1 MTFVV
6 DASVALAWCL
16 DDERSTAANAILER
30 LASDPAIVPA
40 IWPFEVANGLRA
52 AERRGRITMVDALR
66 SALVLRTLPIEIEP
80 ADVATILDGCAAIAR
95 RLDLSVY
102 DAAYVSLAI
111 ARRLPLATADERVRR
126 ACTVAG
132 VEVIG

>member
-16 DDERSTAANAILER
+16 DDERSAAANAILER

-40 IWPFEVANGLRA
+40 IWPFEVANGLRS

-80 ADVATILDGCAAIAR
+80 ADVATTLDGCAAIAR

-126 ACTVAG
+126 ACTAAG

>member
-40 IWPFEVANGLRA
+40 IWPFEVASGLRA

-126 ACTVAG
+126 ACTLAG

>member
-6 DASVALAWCL
+6 DASIALAWCL
-16 DDERSTAANAILER
+16 DDERSSAADAILER

-40 IWPFEVANGLRA
+40 IWPFEVANGLRS

-66 SALVLRTLPIEIEP
+66 SAHLLRTLPIEIEP
-80 ADVATILDGCAAIAR
+80 ADVTTTLDGCAAIAR

-111 ARRLPLATADERVRR
+111 ARRLPLATADDRVRR
-126 ACTVAG
+126 ACVVAG